1 MVAQIEG
8 EINITCQSKQM
19 DEQNRNKIIVW
30 MLLESR
36 DNLKSLTINQLITR
50 VEIEYRVNKEV
61 NRLITNNLT
70 IKQVAI

>member
-1 MVAQIEG
+1 
-8 EINITCQSKQM
+8 
-19 DEQNRNKIIVW
+19 